1 MTKKF
6 KFSIEINETE
16 LSEIK
21 ARYNPIYI
29 YIYMEYQEYKY
40 FFNYAEN
47 FISKYNCIN
56 INNSK
61 F

>member
-29 YIYMEYQEYKY
+29 YIYMEY
-40 FFNYAEN
+40 
-47 FISKYNCIN
+47 
-56 INNSK
+56 
-61 F
+61 